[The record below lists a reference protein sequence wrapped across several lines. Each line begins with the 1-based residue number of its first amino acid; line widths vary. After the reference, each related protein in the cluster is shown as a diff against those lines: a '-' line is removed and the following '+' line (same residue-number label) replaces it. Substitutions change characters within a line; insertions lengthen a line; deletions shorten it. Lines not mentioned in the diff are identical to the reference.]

1 MTQTLTEASFSEARS
16 QLSRVFD
23 EVVED
28 LRPVLIRRKGREE
41 ALLVR
46 RAELEVVLEPFTLT
60 ARVMREEDGSVT
72 IAVDELE
79 WAVNAPTRDA
89 AGEELLDDLRQY
101 AGDYL
106 ARAPVFLRAPNRRTH
121 FPYVLRILLASSDEE
136 LRRMLNV

>member
-41 ALLVR
+41 ALLLR
-46 RAELEVVLEPFTLT
+46 RAELEVLLEPFTLT
-60 ARVMREEDGSVT
+60 AQVRREQDGSVT

-89 AGEELLDDLRQY
+89 AVKELLDDLRQY

-121 FPYVLRILLASSDEE
+121 FPYVLRILLTSSDEE
-136 LRRMLNV
+136 LLGMLNV